1 MCQSRENLINTSMEG
16 HNMNTRRFFPVFHS
30 VCLKFTLIEL
40 LVVIAI
46 IAILA
51 AILMPAL
58 SSARLRAQGAGCQNN
73 LKSVALAM
81 AHYTDDSNGVFMR
94 HRCPSRIGSSGL
106 KWWTRSDALEGLIG
120 KKYLKW
126 YTRKDGSHYCAEL
139 RCPADAEV
147 HQSDG
152 GGLIPTSFGYNEL
165 MSGFQVA
172 KIRYPS
178 RSALFLDTDISP
190 LTTNDTVYSVLG
202 NERTDDHPLI
212 FAGAERHNGRLSV
225 AYIDG
230 HVGVRRIETLAD
242 IPYYNKYKANATAED
257 CIFWGRR
264 EGEK

>member
-1 MCQSRENLINTSMEG
+1 
-16 HNMNTRRFFPVFHS
+16 MNTRRFFPVFHS
-30 VCLKFTLIEL
+30 VSVRFTLIEL

-58 SSARLRAQGAGCQNN
+58 SSARLRAQGTGCQNN

-81 AHYTDDSNGVFMR
+81 THYTDDNNGVFMR
-94 HRCPSRIGSSGL
+94 YRCPSRTGSATSL
-106 KWWTRSDALEGLIG
+106 KWWTRADALEGLIG

-126 YTRKDGSHYCAEL
+126 YTRKDGGYYCAEL

-147 HQSDG
+147 HDT
-152 GGLIPTSFGYNEL
+152 GGLIPTSFGYNEHL
-165 MSGFQVA
+165 SGFQVA

-178 RSALFLDTDISP
+178 KSALFLDTDMSP

-202 NERTDDHPLI
+202 NQKEDDHPLI

-242 IPYYNKYKANATAED
+242 VPYYNKYKANATAED